1 MSSTIFEQ
9 VKEAAG
15 SEKRS
20 LSWYRRQVKSIA
32 KNYTL
37 DLLKSDENYDAS
49 ATPDFQDTNELRNE
63 VRIGHL
69 YLFEYKATSKTP
81 FHDTFPLV
89 YVIDRQ
95 SDHFIGANLHYIN
108 PKSRY
113 SVIDNLINNDYLKVP
128 PNCVHKY
135 LSNNVSG
142 YFLDL
147 GKDEWDTAILLPIE
161 NFIVTKSKKSYS
173 KRKVWEDTTKAKTQK
188 GAFKI
193 PRDIEFYSGA
203 QNSNAV

>member
-20 LSWYRRQVKSIA
+20 LSWYRRQVKLIA

-49 ATPDFQDTNELRNE
+49 ATPEFQDTNELRNE

-147 GKDEWDTAILLPIE
+147 GKDEWDTAIFLPIE

-193 PRDIEFYSGA
+193 ARDIEF
-203 QNSNAV
+203 

>member
-113 SVIDNLINNDYLKVP
+113 SVIDNLINNDYLKVS

-135 LSNNVSG
+135 LSNNAVS
-142 YFLDL
+142 YTHL
-147 GKDEWDTAILLPIE
+147 TLPTNRE
-161 NFIVTKSKKSYS
+161 V
-173 KRKVWEDTTKAKTQK
+173 
-188 GAFKI
+188 
-193 PRDIEFYSGA
+193 
-203 QNSNAV
+203 

>member
-113 SVIDNLINNDYLKVP
+113 SVIDNLINNDYLKVS

-147 GKDEWDTAILLPIE
+147 GKDEWDTAIFLPIE

-173 KRKVWEDTTKAKTQK
+173 KRKSLGRYQK
-188 GAFKI
+188 IKDSERSI
-193 PRDIEFYSGA
+193 
-203 QNSNAV
+203 

>member
-37 DLLKSDENYDAS
+37 DLLKSDENYDSS
-49 ATPDFQDTNELRNE
+49 ATPDFQDSNELRNE

-95 SDHFIGANLHYIN
+95 ADHFIGANLHYIN

-113 SVIDNLINNDYLKVP
+113 SVIDNLINNDYLKVS
-128 PNCVHKY
+128 PNSVHKY

-147 GKDEWDTAILLPIE
+147 GKDEWDTAIFLPIE

-173 KRKVWEDTTKAKTQK
+173 KRRVWEDATKAKTHK

-193 PRDIEFYSGA
+193 ARDIEFYSGA
-203 QNSNAV
+203 QNSNTV

>member
-147 GKDEWDTAILLPIE
+147 GKDEWDTAIFLPIE

-193 PRDIEFYSGA
+193 PRDIEFYS
-203 QNSNAV
+203 

>member
-69 YLFEYKATSKTP
+69 YLFEYKACLLYTSP
-81 FHDTFPLV
+81 
-89 YVIDRQ
+89 
-95 SDHFIGANLHYIN
+95 S
-108 PKSRY
+108 
-113 SVIDNLINNDYLKVP
+113 
-128 PNCVHKY
+128 
-135 LSNNVSG
+135 
-142 YFLDL
+142 
-147 GKDEWDTAILLPIE
+147 
-161 NFIVTKSKKSYS
+161 
-173 KRKVWEDTTKAKTQK
+173 
-188 GAFKI
+188 
-193 PRDIEFYSGA
+193 PRD
-203 QNSNAV
+203 

>member
-49 ATPDFQDTNELRNE
+49 ATPDFQDSNELRNE

-95 SDHFIGANLHYIN
+95 ADHFIGANLHYIN

-113 SVIDNLINNDYLKVP
+113 SVIDNLINNDYLKVS
-128 PNCVHKY
+128 PNSIHKY

-147 GKDEWDTAILLPIE
+147 GKDEWDTAIFLPIE
-161 NFIVTKSKKSYS
+161 NFIITKSKKSYS
-173 KRKVWEDTTKAKTQK
+173 KKRVWEDTKKLKTQK

-203 QNSNAV
+203 QNSNVN

>member
-95 SDHFIGANLHYIN
+95 ADHFIGANLHYIN

-113 SVIDNLINNDYLKVP
+113 SVIDNLINNDYLKVS
-128 PNCVHKY
+128 PNSIHKY

-147 GKDEWDTAILLPIE
+147 GKDEWDTAIFLPIE
-161 NFIVTKSKKSYS
+161 NFIITKSKKSYS
-173 KRKVWEDTTKAKTQK
+173 KKRVWEDTTKAKTHK

-203 QNSNAV
+203 QNSNVN

>member
-49 ATPDFQDTNELRNE
+49 ATPEFQDTNELRNE

-147 GKDEWDTAILLPIE
+147 GKDEWDTAIFLPIE

-193 PRDIEFYSGA
+193 ARDIEF
-203 QNSNAV
+203 

>member
-95 SDHFIGANLHYIN
+95 ADHFIGANLHYIN

-113 SVIDNLINNDYLKVP
+113 SVIDNLINNDYLKVS

-147 GKDEWDTAILLPIE
+147 GKDEWDTAIFLPIE
-161 NFIVTKSKKSYS
+161 NFIITKSKKVTLKKSLGRYQKIKDS
-173 KRKVWEDTTKAKTQK
+173 KR
-188 GAFKI
+188 AFKI
-193 PRDIEFYSGA
+193 PRDIEFYNGE
-203 QNSNAV
+203 QNSNIV

>member
-20 LSWYRRQVKSIA
+20 LSWYRRQVKLIA

-49 ATPDFQDTNELRNE
+49 ATPEFQDTNELRNE

-95 SDHFIGANLHYIN
+95 ADHFIGANLHYIN

-113 SVIDNLINNDYLKVP
+113 SVIDNLINNDYLKVS

-147 GKDEWDTAILLPIE
+147 GKDEWDTAIFLPIE
-161 NFIVTKSKKSYS
+161 NFIITKSKKSYS
-173 KRKVWEDTTKAKTQK
+173 KKRVWEDTKKSKTQK
-188 GAFKI
+188 GAFLSLI
-193 PRDIEFYSGA
+193 HI
-203 QNSNAV
+203 

>member
-20 LSWYRRQVKSIA
+20 LSWYRRQVKLIA

-49 ATPDFQDTNELRNE
+49 ATPEFQDTNELRNE

-113 SVIDNLINNDYLKVP
+113 SVIDNLINNDYLKIS

-147 GKDEWDTAILLPIE
+147 GKDEWDTAIFLPIE

-193 PRDIEFYSGA
+193 ARDIEF
-203 QNSNAV
+203 